1 MKIRKKWWLGPI
13 MFMLLLLS
21 MLFVFTQGSTLAPF
35 HLHAVLGSQAQYGG
49 ISMVLPVLFYLQTDV
64 SKMAGTEV
72 HAETK
77 WFLSPGNQCVNQ

>member
-21 MLFVFTQGSTLAPF
+21 MLFVFTLGIDSRTI

-49 ISMVLPVLFYLQTDV
+49 ISMVLPVLFYLQTHV

-77 WFLSPGNQCVNQ
+77 RFLSPGNQCVNQ